1 MSALFS
7 RTQTSVLMTVAAK
20 RAITLTAIVGFVVI
34 FGLGDYWLGFERWQI
49 HYWAD
54 GAGIIVALFAGLRCL
69 HTANSTSGHDRTAW
83 RFFGLACL
91 IWFVGMLIWSYY
103 EIVERIITPFPALSD
118 VCFLASPVL
127 FIIGGFYYKSGRPQA
142 GVTLKHAYD
151 LGIVFCATLI
161 ATTTILFEPIQA
173 STETWL
179 YLCASVAYAVFYIS
193 AFLFALFWLWMRL
206 WGEKRRVYI
215 LIILGLGVLAFVHT
229 LYALALLGKTYES
242 GHYTDIFWIIGFA
255 IIYWAAF
262 EGRYVPSHEIDAP
275 SPKQLEDQE
284 KPSGALI
291 SGVSVLVLF
300 IIGFLFRDS
309 LNARVLVY
317 LFPVG
322 VVFGVLLSLREWW
335 IFKIERALREKTI
348 AIAAAQRDSEA
359 SLLNAQRIANLGDWD
374 WNIVTGDLRWS
385 DQIYRIFGLEPQ
397 QFGATYEAFLRS
409 VHPDDRDMVRA
420 AVDRAS
426 SDGEAY
432 SIDHRI
438 VLPDGEER
446 IVHEQAETVFDTSGE
461 PLRMSGTVQDVT
473 EQRRAQEALRD
484 SEEQFRVAFEQ
495 AGVGMT
501 LLTLL
506 GRWTRVNQQFCDM
519 LGYSPEE
526 LLERRFQDLTH
537 PDDLDTNV
545 RYLEQA
551 QKGQIPTYAMEK
563 RYFRKDGSI
572 IWVNITVALV
582 RNASGNPSHLVS
594 VVEDI
599 SKRKQA
605 EQEVH
610 DLNEGLERR
619 VEERTAELRE
629 SEGRLALAIQSA
641 NFGTWSRNIPGEK
654 VVWDERTEAIFG
666 LEPGTFEGTM
676 GAFLAQ
682 VHPDDR
688 ERIRTGHRRLIEE
701 GVPYAS
707 DFRIAWPN
715 GELRHIATRASV
727 VRGDRDSSRQIIGM
741 LHDIT
746 ERKHTEEA
754 LRDSEEQLRLI
765 TDNVPAVIAYMDAD
779 QRYRFIN
786 KRYEEW
792 FGISSEEVCGR
803 RVREVVGEAAY
814 SAVKENLAKALSGK
828 LVVFETSIPTRDAGT
843 RDVQPTYVPHFS
855 DDGTVKGVFVL
866 VTDITERKR
875 LESELLRQGRLAT
888 LGQLTATVS
897 HELRNPLGVV
907 RTSVFV
913 LRDSLKDVTPRVGRS
928 LERIERSVVRCD
940 RIIDELLDFT
950 RITGLEPVPTPLDDW
965 LAGVLDEQVVPEGI
979 VLRRDLDLP
988 GTTVALDR
996 GRFRRA
1002 VINIFDNA
1010 CQAMLGEEEAK
1021 PARVGDSLTVRTC
1034 ARAGRVEVVF
1044 EDQGSGM
1051 PAEVYERIFEPL
1063 FSTKGFGVGLGLP
1076 VVKQIME
1083 QHGGGI
1089 EVETEVGRGTTVRLW
1104 LDPEADMKGAAA

>member
-1 MSALFS
+1 M
-7 RTQTSVLMTVAAK
+7 LM
-20 RAITLTAIVGFVVI
+20 
-34 FGLGDYWLGFERWQI
+34 
-49 HYWAD
+49 
-54 GAGIIVALFAGLRCL
+54 
-69 HTANSTSGHDRTAW
+69 
-83 RFFGLACL
+83 
-91 IWFVGMLIWSYY
+91 M
-103 EIVERIITPFPALSD
+103 
-118 VCFLASPVL
+118 
-127 FIIGGFYYKSGRPQA
+127 
-142 GVTLKHAYD
+142 
-151 LGIVFCATLI
+151 
-161 ATTTILFEPIQA
+161 
-173 STETWL
+173 
-179 YLCASVAYAVFYIS
+179 
-193 AFLFALFWLWMRL
+193 
-206 WGEKRRVYI
+206 
-215 LIILGLGVLAFVHT
+215 LGLGVLAFVHT
-229 LYALALLGKTYES
+229 LYALALLGKEYES

-335 IFKIERALREKTI
+335 IYKIERALRKKTI
-348 AIAAAQRDSEA
+348 ASAVAQRESEG
-359 SLLNAQRIANLGDWD
+359 SLLNAQRIANLGNWD

-446 IVHEQAETVFDTSGE
+446 IVHEQAETDLDASGR

-473 EQRRAQEALRD
+473 GQRRAQEALRD

-495 AGVGMT
+495 AGVGMA
-501 LLTLL
+501 LLALD
-506 GRWTRVNQQFCDM
+506 GRWTRVNQRLCDM
-519 LGYSPEE
+519 LGYSQEE
-526 LLERRFQDLTH
+526 LLERRFHDLTH
-537 PDDLDTNV
+537 PDDLDANV
-545 RYLEQA
+545 RYLEQSLE
-551 QKGQIPTYAMEK
+551 GQIPAYAMEK

-572 IWVNITVALV
+572 IWVNLTVALV
-582 RNASGNPSHLVS
+582 RNASGNPNHFVS

-610 DLNEGLERR
+610 DLNEGLERQ

-641 NFGTWSRNIPGEK
+641 NFGTWSRNIPGDR
-654 VVWDERTEAIFG
+654 VIWDERTEAIFG

-676 GAFLAQ
+676 EAFMAQ

-715 GELRHIATRASV
+715 GEVRHIATRASV
-727 VRGDRDSSRQIIGM
+727 VRGDRDSSLQIIGM

-746 ERKHTEEA
+746 ERKRAEEA

-765 TDNVPAVIAYMDAD
+765 TDNVPAVIAYVDAN

-792 FGISSEEVCGR
+792 FGISPEEAYGR
-803 RVREVVGEAAY
+803 RISDVVGEAAY
-814 SAVKENLAKALSGK
+814 DTVKENLAKALSGER
-828 LVVFETSIPTRDAGT
+828 VAFETSLPIKNAGI
-843 RDVQPTYVPHFS
+843 RHVQATYVPHLS
-855 DDGTVKGVFVL
+855 DDGGVRGVFVL

-875 LESELLRQGRLAT
+875 LEEELLRRERLAT

-897 HELRNPLGVV
+897 HELRNPLGVI
-907 RTSVFV
+907 RTSAFI
-913 LRDSLKDVTPRVGRS
+913 LRDGLKEETPRAIRA
-928 LERIERSVVRCD
+928 LDRIERSVLRCD
-940 RIIDELLDFT
+940 RIIDEMLDFT
-950 RITGLEPVPTPLDDW
+950 RISDLEPEPTALDDW
-965 LAGVLDEQVVPEGI
+965 LAGVIEEQPLPTGI
-979 VLRRDLDLP
+979 SLHRELRLP
-988 GTTVALDR
+988 GLTVALDR
-996 GRFRRA
+996 DRFRRA
-1002 VINIFDNA
+1002 VINVFDNA
-1010 CQAMLGEEEAK
+1010 CQAMRGEGDAETE
-1021 PARVGDSLTVRTC
+1021 PSERVLTVRT
-1034 ARAGRVEVVF
+1034 RERDGRIEVLI
-1044 EDQGSGM
+1044 EDRGVGIA
-1051 PAEVYERIFEPL
+1051 PDVYKRIFEPL

-1089 EVETEVGRGTTVRLW
+1089 EIETEEGRGTTVCLW
-1104 LDPEADMKGAAA
+1104 LDRNARAKGVAA